1 MQRRFSAHPG
11 TGDRPARNENER
23 GEMGLFRSKWRRA
36 AAVIIGFKSISL
48 FVLTQKI
55 SRQAITNSSNN
66 RRMKILLL
74 LASFALANVQLAEA
88 QQTTKPPRIG
98 YVSATGDASNQGP
111 YVEALRQG
119 LKELGYLEGK
129 NISIEYRGAEGDTE
143 RIPSLVFELVQLK
156 VDILVAPVLP
166 AIRAAKQATR
176 TIPLIMVISEDP
188 VAAGLVDSLGRP
200 GGNITGL
207 TRLQRELSGKRL
219 ELLAQAIPG
228 ITRIAV
234 LRDAESP
241 SAAIA
246 FKEYETAAQALK
258 LQLQSFEVRGTKP
271 DLDGA
276 LQDAATRR
284 VSALITV
291 TNANILRNQER
302 VAELAV
308 RNRLPSMFEGHTWV
322 EAGGL
327 MSYSTNDLEI
337 YRRAATY
344 IDKILKGAKPGD
356 LPIEQPTKFE
366 FVINLKTAKQI
377 GVTIPPNVLARA
389 DKVIK

>member
-1 MQRRFSAHPG
+1 
-11 TGDRPARNENER
+11 
-23 GEMGLFRSKWRRA
+23 
-36 AAVIIGFKSISL
+36 
-48 FVLTQKI
+48 
-55 SRQAITNSSNN
+55 
-66 RRMKILLL
+66 MKILLL
-74 LASFALANVQLAEA
+74 LASFALASVQLAEA

-119 LKELGYLEGK
+119 LKELGYVEGK
-129 NISIEYRGAEGDTE
+129 NISIEYRGAEGDTG

-188 VAAGLVDSLGRP
+188 VAAGLVDSLGHP

-377 GVTIPPNVLARA
+377 GLTIPQNVLARA

>member
-1 MQRRFSAHPG
+1 
-11 TGDRPARNENER
+11 
-23 GEMGLFRSKWRRA
+23 
-36 AAVIIGFKSISL
+36 
-48 FVLTQKI
+48 
-55 SRQAITNSSNN
+55 
-66 RRMKILLL
+66 L
-74 LASFALANVQLAEA
+74 LASFALASVQLAEA

-119 LKELGYLEGK
+119 LKELGYVEGK
-129 NISIEYRGAEGDTE
+129 NISIEYRGAEGDTG

-302 VAELAV
+302 VAELAM

-344 IDKILKGAKPGD
+344 VDKILKGAKPGD

-377 GVTIPPNVLARA
+377 GLTIPQNVLARA

>member
-1 MQRRFSAHPG
+1 
-11 TGDRPARNENER
+11 
-23 GEMGLFRSKWRRA
+23 
-36 AAVIIGFKSISL
+36 
-48 FVLTQKI
+48 
-55 SRQAITNSSNN
+55 
-66 RRMKILLL
+66 MKILLL
-74 LASFALANVQLAEA
+74 LASFALASVQLAEA
-88 QQTTKPPRIG
+88 QQTTKLPRIG
-98 YVSATGDASNQGP
+98 YVSATGDGSNQGV

-119 LKELGYLEGK
+119 LKELGYVEGK
-129 NISIEYRGAEGDTE
+129 NISIEYRGAEGDTG

-166 AIRAAKQATR
+166 AIRAAKQATK

-188 VAAGLVDSLGRP
+188 VAAGLVDSLGHP

-377 GVTIPPNVLARA
+377 GLTIPQNVLARA